1 MGSGKFWG
9 LAIFALSAMTI
20 GNAMADGFGCA
31 ASSSPAGTIA
41 CLQLR
46 DVILSHELA
55 VAAKEKALRKMGDAG
70 ARHLSLPQVESTY
83 GRSGQ
88 LKAVLYWRDG
98 SSLSV
103 SRGDEIPGGYRVVA
117 ISPGRVTVSGRNGGK
132 HVLLMEGGSGSDG
145 GASYSGNGLDREV
158 PAVPTTVPAPT
169 TKSSPEGGVRP

>member
-1 MGSGKFWG
+1 MDNGKFFG
-9 LAIFALSAMTI
+9 FAIFALSTMTT

-31 ASSSPAGTIA
+31 ASSPAGMIA
-41 CLQLR
+41 CLQSR
-46 DVILSHELA
+46 DAVLSHELA

-103 SRGDEIPGGYRVVA
+103 SRGDEIPGGYRVVD

-132 HVLLMEGGSGSDG
+132 HVLLMQGGSGGDG
-145 GASYSGNGLDREV
+145 GAGYSGSEMDREV
-158 PAVPTTVPAPT
+158 PAVPATIPAPM
-169 TKSSPEGGVRP
+169 TKPSLEVGKHS